1 MLTLKLN
8 RNIIMKT
15 DRERLHNHMLKLSRL
30 IEEKDNVIKNLR
42 NELAQYKKDY
52 ANRNT
57 WVEHE
62 EDND

>member
-1 MLTLKLN
+1 
-8 RNIIMKT
+8 MKT